1 MASKLQSE
9 LHPTGK
15 ARQDLIRL
23 QLESILQSPGFRA
36 SKRSQQFLRYV
47 VDQALAGNV
56 ESLKERVIGVEV
68 FERGLHYDTSEDAT
82 VRVAANDVRK
92 RLARYHLE
100 TPAAPIRI
108 ELPAGSYLP
117 EFHDGLA
124 PSPVLPADPVEPAPE
139 PSIAPAAHPPSRRR
153 FWLLTAAALVPA
165 GFGLR
170 TWIAWRSATPTI
182 LDQFWAPLLD
192 SPRPVLVCL
201 ANPLV
206 YLSPARVHPEYRD
219 GSHIPRPYPKP
230 APNTLMTLE
239 VVPASDQFVGAG
251 DAYASSEFL
260 GFLGTR
266 RKAAQLRISNDM
278 SFTDLRN
285 SPAVL
290 IGAYSNRWTMLAT
303 KDARFA
309 FEHFAVVDHAHPGK
323 GWRLDTVSLDNKVPE
338 DYAIVSRFYRSQSGE
353 AMIIAAGITHYGTQS
368 AAEFLTNSTYLK
380 DALSKVADWQHKNLQ
395 IVLHCRIEGSTP
407 GPPEVVAVH
416 VW

>member
-124 PSPVLPADPVEPAPE
+124 PSPVV
-139 PSIAPAAHPPSRRR
+139 SGSCAAH
-153 FWLLTAAALVPA
+153 
-165 GFGLR
+165 
-170 TWIAWRSATPTI
+170 
-182 LDQFWAPLLD
+182 
-192 SPRPVLVCL
+192 
-201 ANPLV
+201 
-206 YLSPARVHPEYRD
+206 ARC
-219 GSHIPRPYPKP
+219 GSGGR
-230 APNTLMTLE
+230 
-239 VVPASDQFVGAG
+239 
-251 DAYASSEFL
+251 
-260 GFLGTR
+260 
-266 RKAAQLRISNDM
+266 
-278 SFTDLRN
+278 
-285 SPAVL
+285 
-290 IGAYSNRWTMLAT
+290 
-303 KDARFA
+303 
-309 FEHFAVVDHAHPGK
+309 
-323 GWRLDTVSLDNKVPE
+323 
-338 DYAIVSRFYRSQSGE
+338 
-353 AMIIAAGITHYGTQS
+353 
-368 AAEFLTNSTYLK
+368 
-380 DALSKVADWQHKNLQ
+380 
-395 IVLHCRIEGSTP
+395 
-407 GPPEVVAVH
+407 
-416 VW
+416 